1 MKLGEVR
8 KAAWAQLY
16 SLMQRKKAL
25 QTMLENEAAGG
36 TVPPQFDR
44 VEVSKELSAIEDAYK
59 ETQAVADHL
68 NQMDAAIQNAEIAR
82 QQGEVISEAA
92 EDFIK
97 ILEVYRRISKGDKVP
112 PADEKRLMD
121 YSYEM
126 YAAAK
131 NMAMMVENK
140 ERKEHDSLWEDE
152 EVPEEPTDPA
162 ELAANTEVGNPL
174 AAVEVPSTDAP
185 ETGQ

>member
-8 KAAWAQLY
+8 KAAWAQLD
-16 SLMQRKKAL
+16 SLMQRKQAL
-25 QTMLENEAAGG
+25 QSMLENEAVGG

-44 VEVSKELSAIEDAYK
+44 VEVSKELSAIEEAYK

-68 NQMDAAIQNAEIAR
+68 NRMDAAIQNAEIAR
-82 QQGEVISEAA
+82 QQGEAISEAA
-92 EDFIK
+92 EDFLK

-112 PADEKRLMD
+112 AADEKRLMD

-126 YAAAK
+126 YTAAK

-140 ERKEHDSLWEDE
+140 ERKEHDSLWKDE
-152 EVPEEPTDPA
+152 EAPQEPTDPA
-162 ELAANTEVGNPL
+162 ELAANAEVGNPL
-174 AAVEVPSTDAP
+174 AAVDVPSTDTI
-185 ETGQ
+185 ESGQ